1 MILILLFLFK
11 NFKRYWKYKM
21 NWLSIYNEKYNIYK
35 FKSVIY
41 GSSVILKI
49 IVNMM
54 ENIEM

>member
-1 MILILLFLFK
+1 
-11 NFKRYWKYKM
+11 M

-41 GSSVILKI
+41 GSSVILKT

-54 ENIEM
+54 ENTEMQQNKLYKVK